1 MSGRDLSGQRYG
13 SLTVLGRAD
22 EPSSRG
28 QGPDRWLCRCD
39 CGRECVVLGANLVRG
54 HTKSCGCRKERDLTG
69 SRIGRLTVLG
79 RSDRYAPRGKRRVRL
94 WECRCDCGA
103 LTYKATDTLTSGA
116 ENSCAAC
123 AQKHNAASARANA
136 GFTGGTQLCKI
147 RDMKPTAA
155 NTSGCRGVSY
165 DSRRQLWE
173 AKIKFRGKSRRLGY
187 FRRFD
192 DAVAVRKK
200 AASAVFGEFLDSL
213 EQQAEQEE
221 PRL

>member
-1 MSGRDLSGQRYG
+1 M
-13 SLTVLGRAD
+13 
-22 EPSSRG
+22 
-28 QGPDRWLCRCD
+28 
-39 CGRECVVLGANLVRG
+39 LGANLVRG
-54 HTKSCGCRKERDLTG
+54 HT
-69 SRIGRLTVLG
+69 
-79 RSDRYAPRGKRRVRL
+79 
-94 WECRCDCGA
+94 
-103 LTYKATDTLTSGA
+103 
-116 ENSCAAC
+116 NSCAAC

-187 FRRFD
+187 FRHFE

-200 AASAVFGEFLDSL
+200 AESAVFGEFLDSL

>member
-187 FRRFD
+187 FRRFE

-200 AASAVFGEFLDSL
+200 AESAVFGEFLDSL
-213 EQQAEQEE
+213 EQQE